1 LASNKFFVWF
11 KGSTYYFRETKC
23 GFAAL
28 HKQFDRMK
36 ETEKNVFQRTPFGH
50 FLSFPHVTTDNEILG
65 WFVEHFDANEVGLR
79 IATGV
84 VPFTVE
90 DVALLLGLRV
100 HGQRVD
106 MDAMY
111 VEKRDG
117 VNLDNTQLLGHLT
130 ATSKMGE
137 EEEHVR
143 LLISMIF
150 NHFLFFDGSLRTKAW
165 YTKLKRGTRN
175 TLRTSSGSIDM
186 RGQMRFTLSW
196 LKAWSKPNGTS
207 RGGDRQRTSL

>member
-1 LASNKFFVWF
+1 
-11 KGSTYYFRETKC
+11 
-23 GFAAL
+23 
-28 HKQFDRMK
+28 MK
-36 ETEKNVFQRTPFGH
+36 EEEKNVFQRTPFGH

-65 WFVEHFDANEVGLR
+65 WFIEHFDATEVGLR

-90 DVALLLGLRV
+90 DVALLLGLRA

-106 MDAMY
+106 MEAMY

-150 NHFLFFDGSLRTKAW
+150 NHFLFFDGSLRSKAW
-165 YTKLKRGTRN
+165 YTKHLKNLNRLKRYAWANAVHTFLVEGLEEAQRDLSRRRLSANFSMKQGYVYGCVAVLQVSILVRN
-175 TLRTSSGSIDM
+175 ECCVS
-186 RGQMRFTLSW
+186 
-196 LKAWSKPNGTS
+196 PE
-207 RGGDRQRTSL
+207 